1 MSSELDDMLTS
12 LMVASNNET
21 KQPQS
26 SGSFVVNVFR
36 RLYKGGVGALLLI
49 FITLI
54 AAYFIQRYLNHFR
67 SYTTSMEVML
77 MKEKDGGRN
86 SNITSE
92 IVGGITGWH
101 TTTNKYDELHIMLSR
116 PVLYRMLKNTSQLD
130 SALFRQFKVLDRRPT
145 YADTLELVDKLTRE
159 FNKAVSISYTDGG
172 PTNKAITSILTISI
186 KGYQGRSKKILNGIV
201 EAYNANTR
209 AYNNMC
215 YANTL
220 RFLDYCIDSVR
231 QEINRLDNYEVNFSE
246 SNFVVNLSQQSNV
259 YLNIDRGYEV
269 EARNMQL
276 QKQLLQIIRQYM
288 IDMGGD
294 YRVVPANT
302 GIDDDQINKIVLQF
316 NDLVMRRS
324 NFMTSM
330 GQDAMRVQTIT
341 NQIEDQRQ
349 AIIISIDKL
358 SQALDI
364 RLLQAAQNLKDSN
377 ERLLKMPRK
386 QLVKDYIQ
394 RERSII
400 TPLYTLLQQKR
411 TETLIAQATEQD
423 QARIITP
430 PYVTEAVLFASAKK
444 FYLLALLI
452 GFLLAFIYLYKL
464 ELPEQNLSV
473 EDVLARCLIPVWGVL
488 PNDGEKQDS
497 KRDQEHYSTA
507 LHALLTRIE
516 MSQSHLLLITSGY
529 TQEGKSHFTLHL
541 AQLLANQNKKYEL
554 FDWHTTPDLLDIIK
568 AQKEK
573 DSDTY
578 TLIDAGSFHENPDL
592 PLLSRESEATIYC
605 VRAEHSR
612 MAALDFVNYAV
623 NEQLLFNG
631 AVVVTEALTD
641 SKNAVNFG
649 SFDYIVPSGFAAI
662 KSSIRRDKGI

>member
-1 MSSELDDMLTS
+1 MRNEIDDLLVNLLEEKDKEQKMPQT
-12 LMVASNNET
+12 SNN
-21 KQPQS
+21 
-26 SGSFVVNVFR
+26 FVVNVFR
-36 RLYKGGVGALLLI
+36 RLYKGGIGAILLI
-49 FITLI
+49 LLTLF
-54 AAYFIQRYLNHFR
+54 AAFLIQRYLSHFR

-116 PVLYRMLKNTSQLD
+116 PVLYRMLRSTHQLD
-130 SALFRQFKVLDRRPT
+130 SALFKQFKEFDHRPT
-145 YADTLELVDKLTRE
+145 HSDTLALVDRLTRE
-159 FNKAVSISYTDGG
+159 FNKAVEISYTEGS
-172 PTNKAITSILTISI
+172 TIKATTSILTLSI

-246 SNFVVNLSQQSNV
+246 SNFVVNLAQQSNV
-259 YLNIDRGYEV
+259 YLDVDRDNEDEV
-269 EARNMQL
+269 KNMQL
-276 QKQLLQIIRQYM
+276 QQQLLQIIRQYM
-288 IDMGGD
+288 IDMGED

-302 GIDDDQINKIVLQF
+302 GIEDNQINTIVLQF
-316 NDLVMRRS
+316 NELVMRRS
-324 NFMTSM
+324 NYMTSM

-364 RLLQAAQNLKDSN
+364 RLRQAAQNLKESN
-377 ERLLKMPRK
+377 DRLLKMPRK

-400 TPLYTLLQQKR
+400 TPLYTQLQQKR

-430 PYVTEAVLFASAKK
+430 PYVTEAALFANAKK
-444 FYLLALLI
+444 FYLVALLVGIILAL
-452 GFLLAFIYLYKL
+452 IYLYKL

-473 EDVLARCLIPVWGVL
+473 EDVLARCVIPVWGVL
-488 PNDGEKQDS
+488 PNDGESSESDLP
-497 KRDQEHYSTA
+497 RERYSTA
-507 LHALLTRIE
+507 LHALFTRIK
-516 MSQSHLLLITSGY
+516 MSGSHILLITSGY
-529 TQEGKSHFTLHL
+529 GREGKSHFTNHL
-541 AQLLANQNKKYEL
+541 AQLLEQLNEPFEI
-554 FDWHTTPDLLDIIK
+554 FDWNETPDLLEIIK
-568 AQKEK
+568 NKKSENEDQ
-573 DSDTY
+573 SY
-578 TLIDAGSFHENPDL
+578 ILIDAGSYHENPDL
-592 PLLSRESEATIYC
+592 PLLSREVDSTIFSI
-605 VRAEHSR
+605 RAEHSR
-612 MAALDFVNYAV
+612 MASLDFVNYAV
-623 NEQLLFNG
+623 KEKLLFNG
-631 AVVVTEALTD
+631 AVVIAEALTD
-641 SKNAVNFG
+641 SQNAVNFG

-662 KSSIRRDKGI
+662 KSSIRRDKGE

>member
-1 MSSELDDMLTS
+1 MSNELDDVLVSLLEGTS
-12 LMVASNNET
+12 KEQN
-21 KQPQS
+21 KPQTS
-26 SGSFVVNVFR
+26 SSFVVNVFR
-36 RLYKGGVGALLLI
+36 RLYKGGIGAILLI
-49 FITLI
+49 LLTLI
-54 AAYFIQRYLNHFR
+54 ASFFIQRYLSHFR

-92 IVGGITGWH
+92 IIGGITGWH

-116 PVLYRMLKNTSQLD
+116 PVLYRMLRSTNLLD
-130 SALFRQFKVLDRRPT
+130 SALLRQFKDLEQRPT
-145 YADTLELVDKLTRE
+145 HADTLALVDKLTRE
-159 FNKAVSISYTDGG
+159 YNKAVSISYTDGG
-172 PTNKAITSILTISI
+172 PVKATTSILTLSI

-246 SNFVVNLSQQSNV
+246 NNFVVNLPQQSSV
-259 YLNIDRGYEV
+259 YLSMDRSNEDEV
-269 EARNMQL
+269 RDMQL
-276 QKQLLQIIRQYM
+276 QLQLIQIIRQYM
-288 IDMGGD
+288 IDMGED

-302 GIDDDQINKIVLQF
+302 GIDDDQINKIVIQF
-316 NDLVMRRS
+316 NELVMRRS

-358 SQALDI
+358 SQSLNI
-364 RLLQAAQNLKDSN
+364 RLQNAVENLKESN

-386 QLVKDYIQ
+386 QLVKDYIT

-400 TPLYTLLQQKR
+400 SPLYTSLQQKR

-430 PYVTEAVLFASAKK
+430 PYVTEAALFSSAKK
-444 FYLLALLI
+444 FHLIALLI
-452 GFLLAFIYLYKL
+452 GLILAFVYLYKL

-473 EDVLARCLIPVWGVL
+473 EDVLARCAIPVWGVL
-488 PNDGEKQDS
+488 PNDGENDS
-497 KRDQEHYSTA
+497 SLEKERYQTA

-516 MSQSHLLLITSGY
+516 MTGSHLLLISSGY
-529 TQEGKSHFTLHL
+529 NKEGKSHFVQHL
-541 AQLLANQNKKYEL
+541 AQLLTAHHTPCEII
-554 FDWHTTPDLLDIIK
+554 DWHSTPELLEIIK
-568 AQKEK
+568 DRKSQG
-573 DSDTY
+573 SDIY
-578 TLIDAGSFHENPDL
+578 TLIDAGSYHENPDI
-592 PLLSRESEATIYC
+592 PLLSREAEATIYC

-612 MAALDFVNYAV
+612 MASLDFVNYAV
-623 NEQLLFNG
+623 KEKLLFNG
-631 AVVVTEALTD
+631 AVIITEALTD
-641 SKNAVNFG
+641 NQNAVNFG

-662 KSSIRRDKGI
+662 RSSIRRDKGE

>member
-1 MSSELDDMLTS
+1 MSRELDDMLSS
-12 LMVASNNET
+12 LFEENKKEP

-36 RLYKGGVGALLLI
+36 RLYKGGIGALLLI
-49 FITLI
+49 FLTLLSAFI
-54 AAYFIQRYLNHFR
+54 IQRYLRHFR
-67 SYTTSMEVML
+67 TYTTTMEVML

-116 PVLYRMLKNTSQLD
+116 PVLYRMLRSTHLLD
-130 SALFRQFKVLDRRPT
+130 SALYRQFKELEHRPT
-145 YADTLELVDKLTRE
+145 HNDTLHIVDQLTRE
-159 FNKAVSISYTDGG
+159 FNQSVDISYSEGD
-172 PTNKAITSILTISI
+172 PIKAITSILTLTIR
-186 KGYQGRSKKILNGIV
+186 GYQGHSKKILNGIV

-259 YLNIDRGYEV
+259 YLDIDRENEDEV
-269 EARNMQL
+269 RNMQL
-276 QKQLLQIIRQYM
+276 QQQLLQIIRQYM
-288 IDMGGD
+288 IEMGDD

-302 GIDDDQINKIVLQF
+302 GIDDEQINKIVLQF

-358 SQALDI
+358 AQSLDI
-364 RLLQAAQNLKDSN
+364 RLSQAARNLKESN
-377 ERLLKMPRK
+377 DRLIRMPRK
-386 QLVKDYIQ
+386 QLVKDYIS
-394 RERSII
+394 RERAII
-400 TPLYTLLQQKR
+400 TPLYTQLQQKR

-423 QARIITP
+423 QARVITP
-430 PYVTEAVLFASAKK
+430 PFVTEAALFTSAKN
-444 FYLLALLI
+444 FYLLALLL
-452 GFLLAFIYLYKL
+452 GFVLAFVYLYKL

-473 EDVLARCLIPVWGVL
+473 EDVLARCVIPVWGVL
-488 PNDGEKQDS
+488 PNDGETS
-497 KRDQEHYSTA
+497 ESEQEQERYTTA

-516 MSQSHLLLITSGY
+516 MSEAHILLITSGY
-529 TQEGKSHFTLHL
+529 NKEGKSHFTQHL
-541 AQLLANQNKKYEL
+541 FQLISEHDKQCEL
-554 FDWHTTPDLLDIIK
+554 FDWHETPDLLSIIK
-568 AQKEK
+568 SKKEQGAK
-573 DSDTY
+573 TY
-578 TLIDAGSFHENPDL
+578 TLIDAGSYHENPDL
-592 PLLSRESEATIYC
+592 PLLSREAEATIFC

-612 MAALDFVNYAV
+612 MASLDFVNYAV
-623 NEQLLFNG
+623 NENLLFNG
-631 AVVVTEALTD
+631 AVVITEALTD

-662 KSSIRRDKGI
+662 KSSIRRDKGE

>member
-1 MSSELDDMLTS
+1 MNTELDDMLVTLLDGNTKEQKSPQTS
-12 LMVASNNET
+12 S
-21 KQPQS
+21 
-26 SGSFVVNVFR
+26 SFVVNVFR
-36 RLYKGGVGALLLI
+36 RLYKGGIGALLLI
-49 FITLI
+49 LLTII
-54 AAYFIQRYLNHFR
+54 AAFLIQRYLGGFR
-67 SYTTSMEVML
+67 TYTTSMEIML
-77 MKEKDGGRN
+77 MKEKDGSRN

-116 PVLYRMLKNTSQLD
+116 PVLYRMLRSTHQLD
-130 SALFRQFKVLDRRPT
+130 SALFQQFKAYPHRPTRTDTLALVDQMTRQFKS
-145 YADTLELVDKLTRE
+145 
-159 FNKAVSISYTDGG
+159 AVEISYSEGSSI
-172 PTNKAITSILTISI
+172 KATTSILTLSI
-186 KGYQGRSKKILNGIV
+186 KGYQGRSKKILTGIV

-246 SNFVVNLSQQSNV
+246 NNFVVNLGQQSNI
-259 YLNIDRGYEV
+259 YLDVDRDYEDEV
-269 EARNMQL
+269 RNMQL
-276 QKQLLQIIRQYM
+276 QQQLLQIIRSYM
-288 IDMGGD
+288 IDMGDD

-364 RLLQAAQNLKDSN
+364 RLRQAVSNLKESN

-394 RERSII
+394 RERAII
-400 TPLYTLLQQKR
+400 TPLYTQLQQKR

-430 PYVTEAVLFASAKK
+430 PYVTEAALFASAKK

-452 GFLLAFIYLYKL
+452 GFILAFIYLYKL
-464 ELPEQNLSV
+464 ELPDQNLSV
-473 EDVLARCLIPVWGVL
+473 EDVLAKCAVPVWGIL
-488 PNDGEKQDS
+488 PNDGKNDS
-497 KRDQEHYSTA
+497 SQQEFRYSTA

-516 MSQSHLLLITSGY
+516 MSGTHLLLITSGY
-529 TQEGKSHFTLHL
+529 EKEGKSHFTEHL
-541 AQLLANQNKKYEL
+541 AQLLEQQLKPYEIVR
-554 FDWHTTPDLLDIIK
+554 WQETPELLDIIK
-568 AQKEK
+568 ERNGRNT
-573 DSDTY
+573 DVY
-578 TLIDAGSFHENPDL
+578 TLIDAGSFHENPDM
-592 PLLSRESEATIYC
+592 PLLSREAESTIYC
-605 VRAEHSR
+605 IRAEHSR
-612 MAALDFVNYAV
+612 MASLDFVNYAV
-623 NEQLLFNG
+623 KEKLLFNG
-631 AVVVTEALTD
+631 AVVVTEALVD

-662 KSSIRRDKGI
+662 KSSIRRDKGL

>member
-1 MSSELDDMLTS
+1 MSNELDDILVSLLDGNSKEQNKPQTS
-12 LMVASNNET
+12 SN
-21 KQPQS
+21 
-26 SGSFVVNVFR
+26 FVVNVFR

-49 FITLI
+49 LLTLI
-54 AAYFIQRYLNHFR
+54 AAFFIQRYLGHFR
-67 SYTTSMEVML
+67 SYTTSMEIML

-116 PVLYRMLKNTSQLD
+116 PVLYRMLRNTHQLD
-130 SALFRQFKVLDRRPT
+130 SALFHQFKELDRHPT
-145 YADTLELVDKLTRE
+145 SADTLALVDQLTRQ
-159 FNKAVSISYTDGG
+159 FSKAVEISYSDGG
-172 PTNKAITSILTISI
+172 QIKATTSILTLSI
-186 KGYQGRSKKILNGIV
+186 KGYQGKSKRILNGIV

-246 SNFVVNLSQQSNV
+246 SNFVVNLSQQSNY
-259 YLNIDRGYEV
+259 YLGIDRDYEDEV
-269 EARNMQL
+269 RDMQL
-276 QKQLLQIIRQYM
+276 QQNLLQIIRSYM
-288 IDMGGD
+288 IDMGDD

-302 GIDDDQINKIVLQF
+302 GINDEQINKIVLQF

-358 SQALDI
+358 AQALDI
-364 RLLQAAQNLKDSN
+364 RLRQAFNNLKESN

-394 RERSII
+394 RERAII
-400 TPLYTLLQQKR
+400 SPLYTQLQQKR

-430 PYVTEAVLFASAKK
+430 PYVTESALFASAKK

-452 GFLLAFIYLYKL
+452 GIILAFIYLYKL
-464 ELPEQNLSV
+464 ELPDQNLSV
-473 EDVLARCLIPVWGVL
+473 EDVLAKCAVPVWGIL
-488 PNDGEKQDS
+488 PADGRNDSSQ
-497 KRDQEHYSTA
+497 QELRYSTA
-507 LHALLTRIE
+507 LHSLFTRIE
-516 MSQSHLLLITSGY
+516 MSGTHLLLITSGY
-529 TQEGKSHFTLHL
+529 ESEGKTHFTEHL
-541 AQLLANQNKKYEL
+541 AQLLEQQQKPYEI
-554 FDWHTTPDLLDIIK
+554 FRWQETTELLDIIK
-568 AQKEK
+568 ERNGRNT
-573 DSDTY
+573 DVY
-578 TLIDAGSFHENPDL
+578 TLIDAGSYHENPDM
-592 PLLSRESEATIYC
+592 PLLSREAENTIYC
-605 VRAEHSR
+605 IRAEHSR
-612 MAALDFVNYAV
+612 MASLDFVNYAV
-623 NEQLLFNG
+623 KEKLLFNG
-631 AVVVTEALTD
+631 AVIVTEAIVD

-662 KSSIRRDKGI
+662 KSSIRRDKGL

>member
-1 MSSELDDMLTS
+1 MHNELDEILVS
-12 LMVASNNET
+12 LLEDNKKESN
-21 KQPQS
+21 QPQS
-26 SGSFVVNVFR
+26 SERFVVNVFR
-36 RLYKGGVGALLLI
+36 RIYKGSIGALLLVLL
-49 FITLI
+49 TLL
-54 AAYFIQRYLNHFR
+54 AAFLIHRYLNHYR
-67 SYTTSMEVML
+67 TYTTTMEIML

-116 PVLYRMLKNTSQLD
+116 PVIYRMLQSTHQLD
-130 SALFRQFKVLDRRPT
+130 SALFQQFKELDRRPT
-145 YADTLELVDKLTRE
+145 RTDTLFLVDQLTRE
-159 FNKAVSISYTDGG
+159 FNKVISISYQEGG
-172 PTNKAITSILTISI
+172 PSEKIITSILSLSI

-231 QEINRLDNYEVNFSE
+231 QEINKLDNYEVNFSE
-246 SNFVVNLSQQSNV
+246 SNFVVNLNQQSDV
-259 YLNIDRGYEV
+259 YLDVDRDYENEV
-269 EARNMQL
+269 RSMKL
-276 QKQLLQIIRQYM
+276 QQQLLQIIRQYM
-288 IDMGGD
+288 IDMGNE

-302 GIDDDQINKIVLQF
+302 GIDDEQINKIVLQF

-358 SQALDI
+358 SQSLGI
-364 RLLQAAQNLKDSN
+364 RLRQAVDNLKESN

-386 QLVKDYIQ
+386 KLVQEYIH

-400 TPLYTLLQQKR
+400 TPLYTQLQQKR

-430 PYVTEAVLFASAKK
+430 PYVTEATLFSSPKK
-444 FYLLALLI
+444 YYLVALLVGLI
-452 GFLLAFIYLYKL
+452 LAFLYLYKL

-473 EDVLARCLIPVWGVL
+473 EDVLAKCAVPVWGIL
-488 PNDGEKQDS
+488 PNDGKNDSSKQEL
-497 KRDQEHYSTA
+497 RYSSA
-507 LHALLTRIE
+507 LHSLLTRIE
-516 MSQSHLLLITSGY
+516 MSDSHLLLITSGY
-529 TQEGKSHFTLHL
+529 EGEGKSHFTEHL
-541 AQLLANQNKKYEL
+541 GQLLEQQKKPYEIYR
-554 FDWHTTPDLLDIIK
+554 WKETPVLLDVIK
-568 AQKEK
+568 KCQGRTT
-573 DSDTY
+573 DIY
-578 TLIDAGSFHENPDL
+578 TIIDAGSYHENPDM
-592 PLLSRESEATIYC
+592 PLLSREAENTIYC
-605 VRAEHSR
+605 IRAEHSR
-612 MAALDFVNYAV
+612 MASLDFVNYAV
-623 NEQLLFNG
+623 KEKLLFNG
-631 AVVVTEALTD
+631 AVVVTEALVD

-662 KSSIRRDKGI
+662 KSSIRRDKGE